1 MTSKYAVAV
10 ANLFDN
16 VLTISFVEAATWQD
30 AVKSATSATGDWDS
44 SEMVYEGTSQ
54 DDTLE
59 AWKEYAF
66 DGDTLIDVKELPQ

>member
-30 AVKSATSATGDWDS
+30 AVKSATGDWDW

-66 DGDTLIDVKELPQ
+66 NGDTLIDVKELPQ